1 MSYSKFTL
9 EDVEQTFNLKEQTQ
23 ELFADIPKVQPTDWL
38 METLHKAKLMPAKS
52 EKSRSELLIMPILL
66 TIAEKNEDK
75 ITIFSGENLD
85 GDIDQGLN
93 GECDFILS
101 KSPKSFSLKA
111 PIFGLV
117 EAKQNIIEN
126 SMGQCIAQ
134 MLGAQYFNEKRHN
147 QIPVIFGCVSNG
159 DVWQFMKLEQSLISI
174 DSQKYYLDSLEELL
188 GVLQLIIDNIKN

>member
-1 MSYSKFTL
+1 MAYSKFTL
-9 EDVEQTFNLKEQTQ
+9 EEIEQAFELQETTQ
-23 ELFADIPKVQPTDWL
+23 DLFLSVPSFAPTQWL
-38 METLHKAKLMPAKS
+38 TDTLTKAKLMPAKS
-52 EKSRSELLIMPILL
+52 EKARSELLIMPILL

-75 ITIFSGENLD
+75 ITIFSGESLD
-85 GDIDQGLN
+85 VDAERGLN

-134 MLGAQYFNEKRHN
+134 MIGAKLFNDRKGN
-147 QIPVIFGCVSNG
+147 IIPAIYGCVSNG
-159 DVWQFMKLEQSLISI
+159 DVWQFLKLEQSLITI
-174 DSQKYYLDSLEELL
+174 DNQKYYLDNLEDLL
-188 GVLQLIIDNIKN
+188 GVLQFIVDEV